1 MDSTRQEP
9 LSRSD
14 FLRVSTLG
22 ATGLGLATAAVTAR
36 AAGPNDSRKGYVVA
50 ITHGPADATRVM
62 LALFTATRLPAGD
75 NHVWFAIDG
84 GQVCLK
90 AQADKLSS
98 PLFTKQGTASE
109 LLKQI
114 RGQGIAVHI

>member
-22 ATGLGLATAAVTAR
+22 AAGLGLAAAVAPAR
-36 AAGPNDSRKGYVVA
+36 AAGSNDSRKGYVVA
-50 ITHGPADATRVM
+50 ITHGPADATRLM
-62 LALFTATRLPAGD
+62 LALFTATRLPTGD
-75 NHVWFAIDG
+75 NHIWFAIDG

-90 AQADKLSS
+90 TQADKLSS
-98 PLFTKQGTASE
+98 PLFTKQGTASD

-114 RGQGIAVHI
+114 RSKGIAVHI